1 MKEPKYIDAIKYSW
15 SFIWHHKILW
25 GLGILAM
32 FIGQFGLGNFIGKIW
47 VSGEKLVLT
56 GEPMGQGVK
65 LWFFGLAPY
74 QFNDLAILWLL
85 VLLLTMIVVI
95 TFVGVVSQGA
105 LVAAAA
111 RGSKDKSIKNISKF
125 WDSGVKH
132 FWKVLLANII
142 QKIVLAMLFVDLIFI
157 WRFIM
162 DSSCRFPSL
171 AFILSMGVI
180 LFLAILVSVL
190 FIYTIGYIVVDDKK
204 MLDAFKSA
212 YKLFSRHI
220 LVSIE
225 LSLVMLL
232 LGIALVV
239 VIVLVLAILYFPSL
253 LIGLVAGALNS
264 FALLLIGV
272 SLSTVFVVGFI
283 ILASG
288 VFNAFTISTWT
299 YMFIRM
305 HKEGLKSRIIH
316 HLEKIL
322 KRK

>member
-1 MKEPKYIDAIKYSW
+1 MKEPKYIDAIKHSW
-15 SFIWHHKILW
+15 GFVWHHKILW

-47 VSGEKLVLT
+47 MSGEKLVLT
-56 GEPMGQGVK
+56 GEPLGQGVK
-65 LWFFGLAPY
+65 LWFFGLMPY
-74 QFNDLAILWLL
+74 NFNDFAILWLL
-85 VLLLTMIVVI
+85 LLLLTIIVAI
-95 TFVGVVSQGA
+95 IFVGVVSQGA
-105 LVAAAA
+105 LVTAAA

-125 WDSGVKH
+125 WNSGVKH
-132 FWKVLLANII
+132 FWRVLLANVI
-142 QKIVLAMLFVDLIFI
+142 QKIVLAMLFVDLVFI

-162 DSSCRFPSL
+162 DSSCRFPSVAL
-171 AFILSMGVI
+171 TLSLGVV

-212 YKLFSRHI
+212 YRLFTRHI
-220 LVSIE
+220 IVSIE

-239 VIVLVLAILYFPSL
+239 VIILALAVLYFPSL

-272 SLSTVFVVGFI
+272 GLSTVLVVGFI

-288 VFNAFTISTWT
+288 VFNAFTISVWT
-299 YMFIRM
+299 YMFMRM
-305 HKEGLKSRIIH
+305 HKEGLKSRIMH